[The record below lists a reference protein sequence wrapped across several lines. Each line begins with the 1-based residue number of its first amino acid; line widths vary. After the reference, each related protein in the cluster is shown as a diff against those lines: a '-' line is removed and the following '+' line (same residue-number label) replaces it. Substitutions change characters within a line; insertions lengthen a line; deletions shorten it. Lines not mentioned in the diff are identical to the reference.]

1 MPTQSLGKF
10 ERVLRVGEGRRLKRL
25 REQAAYM
32 GTLEPEFEALSDD
45 ELRGKTVEFR
55 QRLENGETLE
65 DLIFE
70 AYAAVREAFRR
81 TIGVRL
87 FDVQLMGGIVL
98 HEGDIAEM
106 KTGEG
111 KTFVAVQPLYLNGL
125 AGRGVHLVT
134 VNDYLAKRD
143 AEWTRPVYEALGT
156 TVGSIQNL
164 MPFAERRIAYGCDVT
179 YGTNSEFG
187 FDYLRDNMAVSLDG
201 VVQRSHSFAIVD
213 EVDSILVD
221 EARTPLI
228 ISGEPETAASTYY
241 QFARVVKE
249 LEGAPATRKSAKG
262 EDETELSGADFLY
275 DEKFKTVSPAQ
286 VTIEKVERALGI
298 DNLYDPRNVI
308 LVNHLIQSL
317 KAQSLYKRDV
327 DYVVQDGEVKIVDEF
342 TGRIMEG
349 RRWSE
354 GLHQAIE
361 AKEGV
366 RIREENVTLA
376 TITLQ
381 NYFRLYEKLAG
392 MTGTAKTEEKEF
404 VEIYDLHVVEIPTN
418 EPIARLDQND
428 FIFKTPDAKFAAV
441 LEDIVERNEAGQPV
455 LVGTIAVETSEY
467 LSELLMRRGIEH
479 NVLNAKEHEREGEI
493 IKDAGQPGAVTI
505 ATNMAGRGVDIK
517 LGDGVREL
525 GGLYVLGTERH
536 EARRIDN
543 QLRGRSGRQ
552 GDPGETRFYLSGQ
565 DDLVRLFAGDR
576 IYNIMNRFKIP
587 DDQAMEAKIL
597 SNQIENAQKKVEE
610 QNFVA
615 RKNVLKYDDV
625 MNTQRMVI
633 YEQRRRVLEGE
644 DLSDEVKGW
653 ITETVEDAVRQ
664 LTDAEFA
671 EDWDLEGIVTSM
683 ESLYGTDI
691 TVDELREE
699 IDATDREALVE
710 EFVEDALEAYAD
722 RERALGPELAREV
735 ERYVILQTVDQR
747 WREHLETMDYL
758 REGVHLRAFAQ
769 KDPLV
774 EYRGEGHAMFEELGG
789 TIRQEVV
796 FTLFHVA
803 VQVEEPALEPMQAP
817 SGSLHY
823 EHETSAGADVIAAAG
838 AGGRRDRARRS
849 TDAVRLVRAGACG
862 ERAQGHRAQRPVL
875 VRQRQEVQE
884 VPWRLTRLGS
894 RIPPGGQS
902 PPPGCADAAG
912 GGMRR
917 PRALSVRPVL
927 SCGPRPRLPCQR
939 RPRRAR
945 NLSRAASL
953 GRLAV
958 LVPLCLALSACLG
971 LGEDNG
977 PPPDPF
983 EPDVV
988 AARESASARADD
1000 ALAEVVAALGGR
1012 VVGRASDDAC
1022 YQGQNNYKVHEG
1034 YDHRCTLRRAAAVVF
1049 DGDFRRRIARFDRRL
1064 FGVGWGCYRT
1074 PCPETLSGNV
1084 EEYWDLR
1091 AAEYGSQR
1099 FPISSLPTT
1108 TYERGDQYLDVRY
1121 GGADGTGR
1129 FWLEDLH
1136 RRKRGGVFESYRRQV
1151 PLDVD
1156 RVLARA
1162 EGSDYVVG
1170 IAIETDYLEDTDFG

>member
-1 MPTQSLGKF
+1 VAQGHGSIGEASRYPRPVSTTSFGKF
-10 ERVLRVGEGRRLKRL
+10 ERVLRVGEGRRVKRL
-25 REQAAYM
+25 AEQAAYI
-32 GTLEPEFEALSDD
+32 GTLEPDFEKLSDD
-45 ELRGKTVEFR
+45 ELRGKTAEFK

-70 AYAAVREAFRR
+70 AYAAVREAFKR

-98 HEGDIAEM
+98 HEGDIAEA

-111 KTFVAVQPLYLNGL
+111 KTFVAVQALYLNGL
-125 AGRGVHLVT
+125 TGDGVHLVT

-143 AEWTRPVYEALGT
+143 AEWTRPVYELLGS
-156 TVGSIQNL
+156 TVGFIQNL
-164 MPFAERRIAYGCDVT
+164 MPFTERREAYGCDVT

-187 FDYLRDNMAVSLDG
+187 FDYLRDNMAVSLDN
-201 VVQRSHSFAIVD
+201 VVQRSHSYAIVD

-228 ISGEPETAASTYY
+228 ISGEPETAAETYY
-241 QFARVVKE
+241 QFARVAKG
-249 LEGAPATRKSAKG
+249 LEGQPATRKTAKG
-262 EDETELSGADFLY
+262 LDETELSGADFLY

-286 VTIEKVERALGI
+286 ATIEKVERALGI

-308 LVNHLIQSL
+308 LVNHLMQAL

-327 DYVVQDGEVKIVDEF
+327 DYVVQEGEVKIVDEF

-376 TITLQ
+376 SITIQ

-418 EPIARLDQND
+418 QPIARRDEND
-428 FIFKTPDAKFAAV
+428 FIFKTPEAKFNAV
-441 LEDIVERNEAGQPV
+441 LEDIVERHEAGQPV

-467 LSELLMRRGIEH
+467 LSQLLTRKGIPH

-493 IKDAGQPGAVTI
+493 IKDAGQRGAVTI

-517 LGDGVREL
+517 LGEGVVEL

-587 DDQAMEAKIL
+587 DDQPMEASIL
-597 SNQIENAQKKVEE
+597 SKQIENAQKKVEE

-625 MNTQRMVI
+625 MNAQRMVI

-644 DLSDEVKGW
+644 DLSDEVREW
-653 ITETVEDAVRQ
+653 IREVVEAGVRNA
-664 LTDAEFA
+664 TDAEFP
-671 EDWDLEGIVTSM
+671 EDWELDGLVTSM
-683 ESLYGTDI
+683 QSLYGSDI
-691 TVDELREE
+691 TVEELREE
-699 IDATDREALVE
+699 VDVANREELVD
-710 EFVEDALEAYAD
+710 EFVDDALETYEE
-722 RERALGPELAREV
+722 REQALGAELAREV
-735 ERYVILQTVDQR
+735 ERYIILQTVDQR
-747 WREHLETMDYL
+747 WRDHLESMDYL

-774 EYRGEGHAMFEELGG
+774 EYRGEGHAMFEELGQ
-789 TIRQEVV
+789 TIREEVV

-803 VQVEEPALEPMQAP
+803 VQVEEPALQPMQARD
-817 SGSLHY
+817 SSLHY

-838 AGGRRDRARRS
+838 GTATAL
-849 TDAVRLVRAGACG
+849 AA
-862 ERAQGHRAQRPVL
+862 
-875 VRQRQEVQE
+875 
-884 VPWRLTRLGS
+884 
-894 RIPPGGQS
+894 PP
-902 PPPGCADAAG
+902 
-912 GGMRR
+912 
-917 PRALSVRPVL
+917 ALSDGSGSFAQAPVV
-927 SCGPRPRLPCQR
+927 
-939 RPRRAR
+939 
-945 NLSRAASL
+945 NEHKDL
-953 GRLAV
+953 GR
-958 LVPLCLALSACLG
+958 
-971 LGEDNG
+971 N
-977 PPPDPF
+977 DPCWCGSGKKF
-983 EPDVV
+983 
-988 AARESASARADD
+988 
-1000 ALAEVVAALGGR
+1000 
-1012 VVGRASDDAC
+1012 
-1022 YQGQNNYKVHEG
+1022 K
-1034 YDHRCTLRRAAAVVF
+1034 RCH
-1049 DGDFRRRIARFDRRL
+1049 
-1064 FGVGWGCYRT
+1064 
-1074 PCPETLSGNV
+1074 
-1084 EEYWDLR
+1084 
-1091 AAEYGSQR
+1091 
-1099 FPISSLPTT
+1099 
-1108 TYERGDQYLDVRY
+1108 
-1121 GGADGTGR
+1121 GA
-1129 FWLEDLH
+1129 
-1136 RRKRGGVFESYRRQV
+1136 
-1151 PLDVD
+1151 
-1156 RVLARA
+1156 
-1162 EGSDYVVG
+1162 
-1170 IAIETDYLEDTDFG
+1170 

>member
-1 MPTQSLGKF
+1 VATESFGKF
-10 ERVLRVGEGRRLKRL
+10 ERVLRLGEGRRVKRL
-25 REQAAYM
+25 AEQAAYI
-32 GTLEPEFEALSDD
+32 GSLEPDFEKLTDD
-45 ELRGKTVEFR
+45 ELRGKTAEFK
-55 QRLENGETLE
+55 QRLENGESLE

-134 VNDYLAKRD
+134 VNDYLARRD
-143 AEWTRPVYEALGT
+143 AEWTQPVYELLGSS
-156 TVGSIQNL
+156 VGFIQNL
-164 MPFAERRIAYGCDVT
+164 MPFTQRREAYGCDVT

-187 FDYLRDNMAVSLDG
+187 FDYLRDNMAVALEG
-201 VVQRSHSFAIVD
+201 VVQRSHSYAIVD

-228 ISGEPETAASTYY
+228 ISGEPETAAETYY
-241 QFARVVKE
+241 QFARVAKG
-249 LEGAPATRKSAKG
+249 LEGAPATRKTAKG
-262 EDETELSGADFLY
+262 LDETELSGADFLY

-286 VTIEKVERALGI
+286 ATIETVERALGI

-308 LVNHLIQSL
+308 LVNHLMQAL

-327 DYVVQDGEVKIVDEF
+327 DYVVQEGEVKIVDEF

-376 TITLQ
+376 SITLQ

-418 EPIARLDQND
+418 QPIARLDEND
-428 FIFKTPDAKFAAV
+428 YIFKTPEAKFNAV
-441 LEDIVERNEAGQPV
+441 VDDIVQRHEEGQPV

-467 LSELLMRRGIEH
+467 LSEVLKRKGIPH

-493 IKDAGQPGAVTI
+493 IKDAGQRGALTI

-517 LGDGVREL
+517 LGEGVLDL

-587 DDQAMEAKIL
+587 DDQAMEASIL
-597 SNQIENAQKKVEE
+597 SKQIENAQKKVEE

-633 YEQRRRVLEGE
+633 YGQRRRVLEGE
-644 DLSDEVKGW
+644 DLSDEVREW
-653 ITETVEDAVRQ
+653 IREVVEAGVTQ
-664 LTDAEFA
+664 ATDSEFA
-671 EDWDLEGIVTSM
+671 EDWDLDGLVTSM
-683 ESLYGTDI
+683 QSLYGTDI
-691 TVDELREE
+691 TVEELREE
-699 IDATDREALVE
+699 LDVTSRDALVE
-710 EFVEDALEAYAD
+710 EFVEDALETYEE
-722 RERALGPELAREV
+722 REQALGGELAREV
-735 ERYVILQTVDQR
+735 ERYIILQTVDQR
-747 WREHLETMDYL
+747 WRDHLEAMDYL

-774 EYRGEGHAMFEELGG
+774 EYRGEGHAMFEELGQ
-789 TIRQEVV
+789 TIREEVV
-796 FTLFHVA
+796 FTLFHVS
-803 VQVEEPALEPMQAP
+803 VQVEEPALEPMQARE
-817 SGSLHY
+817 SSLHY
-823 EHETSAGADVIAAAG
+823 EHETSAGAEVIAAAG
-838 AGGRRDRARRS
+838 AGG
-849 TDAVRLVRAGACG
+849 
-862 ERAQGHRAQRPVL
+862 
-875 VRQRQEVQE
+875 
-884 VPWRLTRLGS
+884 
-894 RIPPGGQS
+894 
-902 PPPGCADAAG
+902 AAT
-912 GGMRR
+912 
-917 PRALSVRPVL
+917 
-927 SCGPRPRLPCQR
+927 
-939 RPRRAR
+939 
-945 NLSRAASL
+945 
-953 GRLAV
+953 
-958 LVPLCLALSACLG
+958 
-971 LGEDNG
+971 
-977 PPPDPF
+977 
-983 EPDVV
+983 
-988 AARESASARADD
+988 
-1000 ALAEVVAALGGR
+1000 ALAEPPAALSGSFAQPQAVNEHKDLGR
-1012 VVGRASDDAC
+1012 NDPCWCGS
-1022 YQGQNNYKVHEG
+1022 GKKFK
-1034 YDHRCTLRRAAAVVF
+1034 RCH
-1049 DGDFRRRIARFDRRL
+1049 
-1064 FGVGWGCYRT
+1064 
-1074 PCPETLSGNV
+1074 
-1084 EEYWDLR
+1084 
-1091 AAEYGSQR
+1091 
-1099 FPISSLPTT
+1099 
-1108 TYERGDQYLDVRY
+1108 
-1121 GGADGTGR
+1121 GA
-1129 FWLEDLH
+1129 
-1136 RRKRGGVFESYRRQV
+1136 
-1151 PLDVD
+1151 
-1156 RVLARA
+1156 
-1162 EGSDYVVG
+1162 
-1170 IAIETDYLEDTDFG
+1170 

>member
-1 MPTQSLGKF
+1 MSTTSFGKF

-25 REQAAYM
+25 AEQAAYI
-32 GTLEPEFEALSDD
+32 GTLEPDFEKLTGD
-45 ELRGKTVEFR
+45 ELRGKTAEFKE
-55 QRLENGETLE
+55 RLENGETLE

-98 HEGDIAEM
+98 HEGDIAEA

-111 KTFVAVQPLYLNGL
+111 KTFVAVQALYLNGL
-125 AGRGVHLVT
+125 TGGGVHLVT

-143 AEWTRPVYEALGT
+143 AEWTRPVYEMLGSS
-156 TVGSIQNL
+156 VGFIQNL
-164 MPFAERRIAYGCDVT
+164 MPFTERREAYGCDVT

-187 FDYLRDNMAVSLDG
+187 FDYLRDNMAVSLDNA
-201 VVQRSHSFAIVD
+201 VQRSHSYAIVD

-228 ISGEPETAASTYY
+228 ISGEPETAAETYY
-241 QFARVVKE
+241 QFARVAKG
-249 LEGAPATRKSAKG
+249 LEGQPATRKTAKG
-262 EDETELSGADFLY
+262 LDETELSGADFLY

-286 VTIEKVERALGI
+286 ATIEKVERALGI

-308 LVNHLIQSL
+308 LVNHLMQAL

-327 DYVVQDGEVKIVDEF
+327 DYVVQEGEVKIVDEF

-376 TITLQ
+376 SITIQ

-404 VEIYDLHVVEIPTN
+404 VEIYNLHVVEIPTN
-418 EPIARLDQND
+418 RPVARLDEND
-428 FIFKTPDAKFAAV
+428 FIFKTPEAKFAAV
-441 LEDIVERNEAGQPV
+441 LEDIVERHEVGQPV

-467 LSELLMRRGIEH
+467 LSQLLTRKGIPH

-493 IKDAGQPGAVTI
+493 IKDAGQSGAVTI

-517 LGDGVREL
+517 LGEGVVEL

-587 DDQAMEAKIL
+587 DDQAMEASIL
-597 SNQIENAQKKVEE
+597 SKQIENAQKKVEE

-644 DLSDEVKGW
+644 DLSEEVREW
-653 ITETVEDAVRQ
+653 IRDVVEAGVRNA
-664 LTDAEFA
+664 TDAEFA
-671 EDWDLEGIVTSM
+671 EDWDMDGLVTSM
-683 ESLYGTDI
+683 QSLYGTDI
-691 TVDELREE
+691 TAEELREE
-699 IDATDREALVE
+699 IDVTNRDELVE
-710 EFVEDALEAYAD
+710 EFVDDALETYEE
-722 RERALGPELAREV
+722 REQSLGVELAREV

-747 WREHLETMDYL
+747 WREHLEAMDYL

-774 EYRGEGHAMFEELGG
+774 EYRGEGHVMFEELGQ
-789 TIRQEVV
+789 TIREEVV
-796 FTLFHVA
+796 FTLFHVT
-803 VQVEEPALEPMQAP
+803 VQLEEPALQPMQARE
-817 SGSLHY
+817 SSLSY
-823 EHETSAGADVIAAAG
+823 EHETSAGAEVIAAAG
-838 AGGRRDRARRS
+838 
-849 TDAVRLVRAGACG
+849 GA
-862 ERAQGHRAQRPVL
+862 A
-875 VRQRQEVQE
+875 
-884 VPWRLTRLGS
+884 T
-894 RIPPGGQS
+894 
-902 PPPGCADAAG
+902 
-912 GGMRR
+912 
-917 PRALSVRPVL
+917 
-927 SCGPRPRLPCQR
+927 
-939 RPRRAR
+939 
-945 NLSRAASL
+945 
-953 GRLAV
+953 
-958 LVPLCLALSACLG
+958 
-971 LGEDNG
+971 
-977 PPPDPF
+977 
-983 EPDVV
+983 
-988 AARESASARADD
+988 
-1000 ALAEVVAALGGR
+1000 ALAAPPAPSDESGTFAQAPAVNEHKDIGR
-1012 VVGRASDDAC
+1012 NDPCWCGS
-1022 YQGQNNYKVHEG
+1022 GKKYK
-1034 YDHRCTLRRAAAVVF
+1034 RCH
-1049 DGDFRRRIARFDRRL
+1049 
-1064 FGVGWGCYRT
+1064 
-1074 PCPETLSGNV
+1074 
-1084 EEYWDLR
+1084 
-1091 AAEYGSQR
+1091 
-1099 FPISSLPTT
+1099 
-1108 TYERGDQYLDVRY
+1108 
-1121 GGADGTGR
+1121 GA
-1129 FWLEDLH
+1129 
-1136 RRKRGGVFESYRRQV
+1136 
-1151 PLDVD
+1151 
-1156 RVLARA
+1156 
-1162 EGSDYVVG
+1162 
-1170 IAIETDYLEDTDFG
+1170 